1 VTRPRATHERFWTRW
16 RVTALALSAVF
27 GLAQVLP
34 VLHFVLVAH
43 QLCAEHG
50 ELVHVD
56 ASESPAAHA
65 AEEHSRS
72 SEVQLVGSSG
82 ESHSHDHCG
91 VIISGHAHGVQLSSP
106 QGGLQARSYLDAE
119 PGSARAAHPSI
130 ALLAYAPKL
139 APPSPS
145 A

>member
-1 VTRPRATHERFWTRW
+1 M
-16 RVTALALSAVF
+16 ALALSAVF

-50 ELVHVD
+50 ELVH
-56 ASESPAAHA
+56 AGAGQSPAAHA
-65 AEEHSRS
+65 SEEHAAS
-72 SEVQLVGSSG
+72 SEVPLVGAAS
-82 ESHSHDHCG
+82 ESHAHDHCG
-91 VIISGHAHGVQLSSP
+91 VAGAGHAHGVRLASP
-106 QGGLQARSYLDAE
+106 QGCLRAPSYLETESGA
-119 PGSARAAHPSI
+119 ARTAHASI

-139 APPSPS
+139 APPG

>member
-1 VTRPRATHERFWTRW
+1 M
-16 RVTALALSAVF
+16 ALALSAVF

-50 ELVHVD
+50 ELVHAD
-56 ASESPAAHA
+56 AGQDAAHA
-65 AEEHSRS
+65 SEQHAAS
-72 SEVQLVGSSG
+72 SEAQLVGAAG
-82 ESHSHDHCG
+82 ESHAHDHCG
-91 VIISGHAHGVQLSSP
+91 VVGSGHAHGVRLTSP
-106 QGGLQARSYLDAE
+106 QGCLCAPSYLEAELSSARS
-119 PGSARAAHPSI
+119 AHSSI

-139 APPSPS
+139 APPS